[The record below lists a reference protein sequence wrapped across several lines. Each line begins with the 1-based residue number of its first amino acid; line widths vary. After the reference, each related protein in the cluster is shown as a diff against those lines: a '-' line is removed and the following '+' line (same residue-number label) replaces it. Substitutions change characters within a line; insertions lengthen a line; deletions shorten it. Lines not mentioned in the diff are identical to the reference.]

1 MEVVT
6 LNSTSYIGLSTSYS
20 PDNLLRFD
28 QNTYYTEQGIGIP
41 LSEVLSQANDSST
54 NNYSNL
60 FLTQSTPLTGS
71 VFIENLEHISDDG
84 FTTYLATNAQDGIT
98 SVSNFLVVQEPDT
111 SINTA
116 SISMSGQ
123 YRNLDNRYLFTIKFF
138 TDDLCKVEHVNANVV
153 RYLTMGAD
161 RVLYFSFDT
170 KTDYLGDQSPQL
182 FNYFYNREYNYL
194 VLSKN
199 LQDRPYY
206 INCDTTTQTLTS
218 VTGTATIPSWPSTAI
233 FTCIARPTEPN
244 DTLLYDPWVSY
255 NKNFLT
261 NTQDINISN
270 STQNINS
277 NVLLH
282 SQYLSLTGNS
292 LDVNAVSLKNT
303 NTPENYQSRN
313 NPFQA
318 EKSQFLSENDV
329 EMREYKALF
338 TGSNQALGNDNI
350 TLGYESFT
358 TDIILK
364 KDNVTYF
371 HVPQSLYPFLQLNIN
386 DSGLIQAGAIAGDH
400 PVKSDKIFKKLAN
413 ANTTSPYGKATGEN
427 NGTFLCSWLS
437 GSNDITV
444 QPTWVDRYYNPSK
457 TSFFSALTTRSLK
470 AITYTTS
477 FEGFINTVGPIPGTD
492 DVIDVPS
499 SLTFEPG
506 SYYAYHHYGPN
517 DVENYLKIFGPF
529 IVESGLLNFYSTNG
543 ADVSPTQN
551 LVPEYIFDGNRYAIT
566 DSLSGIQN
574 SNQFTLCFDM
584 YNPDWSTPFANQIVG
599 NLLGDG
605 FGIFNENIITPTV
618 FVNSTSSLD
627 ILNTDFV
634 KIDTIAYPT
643 TAIAFMRPNFVENY
657 SVIFSDGTLRQYTCD
672 NQLLRQTSSP
682 YLSTTVFTTNTDTTG
697 YILCL
702 SGTSVALLSTNLI
715 TNAVGL
721 INTSNITMSS
731 YVAGVGQTSP
741 TSSSRSV
748 MNYKNNFYFTPSTN
762 AKRVNNTIYYIT
774 DSGKT
779 LINWDIGGTTVYP
792 ITISQPVTAFRM
804 SLSANTTIR
813 DFDIDFDGNVWILNN
828 VNSYYKFT
836 QNNELLLSGTLTSST
851 AVTTTVNLTGDGK
864 TVTAP
869 ITATTT
875 LRPQD
880 LTIIIN
886 NQILRPVFDYSLSG
900 SNVVFVNPPLSGYL
914 GTIQYTQTLDTFTNT
929 NIGLVSEFYNGE
941 YYNNVLFARVGRAYK
956 TLSNT
961 VTSLSTSPAYQFL
974 IYDTS
979 GNQLS
984 STFYFTSTS
993 SNLALTNSDYLR
1005 EFIQGTYPSSNLNIK
1020 AVTTNLYNN
1029 ADVSTNEIIFNL
1041 SALDPGYHH
1050 FGIRFDSYNGFMSL
1064 FIDAQEVQTI
1074 QFTPRKYHFSNL
1086 IYRPFLIGSSNYNNS
1101 KPLFE
1106 YLQKN
1111 LYLAENI
1118 KIKNFYLYDTP
1129 LNNYDIIMH
1138 ARKSGTID
1146 DIHFDIP
1153 CGRRSYLEEIE
1164 RYFKAN
1170 LPGSKSTLY
1179 NVILRNTGI
1188 TDPVLRSLIE
1198 QRVRK
1203 ILASSA
1209 PVYSKLNTI
1218 KWAN

>member
-1 MEVVT
+1 MEVIT
-6 LNSTSYIGLSTSYS
+6 LNSTNYIGLSTSYS
-20 PDNLLRFD
+20 PDNLLQFN
-28 QNTYYTEQGIGIP
+28 QNIYYTEQGIGIP
-41 LSEVLSQANDSST
+41 LSEVFSQANDSST

-71 VFIENLEHISDDG
+71 VFIESLEHISDDG
-84 FTTYLATNAQDGIT
+84 FTTYLAANAQDGIT
-98 SVSNFLVVQEPDT
+98 STSNFLVVQEPDV

-123 YRNLDNRYLFTIKFF
+123 YQNLDNRYLFTIKFF
-138 TDDLCKVEHVNANVV
+138 TDTLCKVEHVNANVV

-161 RVLYFSFDT
+161 QVLYFSFDT
-170 KTDYLGDQSPQL
+170 NTDYLGDQSPQL
-182 FNYFYNREYNYL
+182 FNYLYNRQYNYL
-194 VLSKN
+194 ILYKN
-199 LQDRPYY
+199 LQDIPYY
-206 INCDTTTQTLTS
+206 IGYDSTTQTLTGD
-218 VTGTATIPSWPSTAI
+218 TGTAVIPSWPSTAE
-233 FTCIARPTEPN
+233 FTCMPRPTEPN
-244 DTLLYDPWVSY
+244 NTLLYDPWVSY

-261 NTQDINISN
+261 NTQDINIDK

-277 NVLLH
+277 NILLH
-282 SQYLSLTGNS
+282 SQYLSLTGSS
-292 LDVNAVSLKNT
+292 LNVNAVSLKNT
-303 NTPENYQSRN
+303 NTPENFQSRN
-313 NPFQA
+313 NPFQTG
-318 EKSQFLSENDV
+318 KSQYLSEDDI
-329 EMREYKALF
+329 EMRDYKSLF

-358 TDIILK
+358 TDIVLK
-364 KDNVTYF
+364 KDSVTYF

-386 DSGLIQAGAIAGDH
+386 DSGLVQAGAIAGDH

-413 ANTTSPYGKATGEN
+413 ASTTSPYGNTTGEA

-437 GSNDITV
+437 GGDNTTSLPV
-444 QPTWVDRYYNPSK
+444 WVDRYYNPSK

-477 FEGFINTVGPIPGTD
+477 FEGLINAVGPIPGTD
-492 DVIDVPS
+492 DVVDVPS

-517 DVENYLKIFGPF
+517 DVINYLKIFGPF
-529 IVESGLLNFYSTNG
+529 IVESGLPNFYSTNG
-543 ADVSPTQN
+543 ADATPTQDP
-551 LVPEYIFDGNRYAIT
+551 VPEYIFDGDKYAII

-584 YNPDWSTPFANQIVG
+584 YNQDWSMPFANQIVG
-599 NLLGDG
+599 NLLNDG
-605 FGIFNENIITPTV
+605 FGIFNENIITPTI
-618 FVNSTSSLD
+618 FVNSISSLD

-634 KIDTIAYPT
+634 KIDTISYPT
-643 TAIAFMRPNFVENY
+643 TAIAFLRPNFIENY
-657 SVIFSDGTLRQYTCD
+657 SVIFSDGTLKQYTCD

-682 YLSTTVFTTNTDTTG
+682 YLSSTVFATNTDTTG

-702 SGTSVALLSTNLI
+702 SSTSVALLSTNLI
-715 TNAVGL
+715 TNTVDL
-721 INTSNITMSS
+721 INTANITMSS
-731 YVAGVGQTSP
+731 YVAGIGQSSP
-741 TSSSRSV
+741 RSSSRSV
-748 MNYKNNFYFTPSTN
+748 MHYKNNFYFTPSTN
-762 AKRVNNTIYYIT
+762 AKRANNTIYYVA
-774 DSGKT
+774 DSGKS
-779 LINWDIGGTTVYP
+779 LVSWDISGTIVYPTTVSQP
-792 ITISQPVTAFRM
+792 ITALRM
-804 SLSANTTIR
+804 FPSASTTIR
-813 DFDIDFDGNVWILNN
+813 DFDIDFDGNIWVLNN
-828 VNSYYKFT
+828 TNCYYKFT

-851 AVTTTVNLTGDGK
+851 AVTTTVNLTGNGK
-864 TVTAP
+864 TVAIP
-869 ITATTT
+869 ITATATPG
-875 LRPQD
+875 LQD
-880 LTIIIN
+880 LIVKVN
-886 NQILRPVFDYSLSG
+886 NQILRPIFDYSLSG
-900 SNVVFVNPPLSGYL
+900 SNVVFVNPPLAGYL
-914 GTIQYTQTLDTFTNT
+914 GTIQYTQSLDTFTNT
-929 NIGLVSEFYNGE
+929 NIGLISEFYNGS
-941 YYNNVLFARVGRAYK
+941 YYNNVLFTRVGNTYN
-956 TLSNT
+956 TLSNA
-961 VTSLSTSPAYQFL
+961 VTALSTSPAYQFL
-974 IYDTS
+974 VYDTS

-984 STFYFTSTS
+984 STFYFTATS
-993 SNLALTNSDYLR
+993 NNLALTNSDYLR
-1005 EFIQGTYPSSNLNIK
+1005 EFIQGVYPSSNLNIK
-1020 AVTTNLYNN
+1020 AVTTNLY
-1029 ADVSTNEIIFNL
+1029 DKTDISTNEIIFNL

-1064 FIDAQEVQTI
+1064 FIDTRNVQTI

-1129 LNNYDIIMH
+1129 LNDYDIVMH
-1138 ARKSGTID
+1138 ARKGGNMN

-1170 LPGSKSTLY
+1170 LPSSKSTLY
-1179 NVILRNTGI
+1179 NVVLRNTGI
-1188 TDPVLRSLIE
+1188 TDPILRNLIE

-1203 ILASSA
+1203 TLASSA